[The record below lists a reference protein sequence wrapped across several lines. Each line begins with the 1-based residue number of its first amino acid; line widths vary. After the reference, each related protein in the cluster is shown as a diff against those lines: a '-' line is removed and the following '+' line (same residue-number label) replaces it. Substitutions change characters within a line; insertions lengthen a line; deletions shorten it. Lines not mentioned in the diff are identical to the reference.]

1 MRLDIVHDFPFPVE
15 ELERLMMHPGLPD
28 LLVAQVPLLVAVQIR
43 ALSRDGNRIE
53 RRLSYKPK
61 PVIQYVGT
69 KKVEPEW
76 MEWIEESTFDLSTHR
91 GSFKNVPVK
100 RRIAEVFD
108 NHGTLRIES
117 TPNGCKR
124 TILTEL
130 NIKLFVVGKLAER
143 LIAPHAKE
151 LLDAEA
157 ALLVKAYREKLL

>member
-1 MRLDIVHDFPFPVE
+1 MRLDIVHEFPFPVE

-43 ALSRDGNRIE
+43 AFSRDGNRIE

-76 MEWIEESTFDLSTHR
+76 MEWIEESAFDLSTHR

-108 NHGTLRIES
+108 NHGTLRVEP

-143 LIAPHAKE
+143 MIAPHAKE